1 MVCMCVWV
9 TTKGGRSRELDRKE
23 RRIGLGARGVH
34 RDDKVT
40 DVMSEQQAK
49 RGHKNGT
56 FTRLQMIIR
65 QDNA

>member
-1 MVCMCVWV
+1 MENSARECVCGA
-9 TTKGGRSRELDRKE
+9 KIHLSDRSMY
-23 RRIGLGARGVH
+23 

-49 RGHKNGT
+49 RSHKNGA

>member
-1 MVCMCVWV
+1 MENSVCVCGA
-9 TTKGGRSRELDRKE
+9 KIHLSDRSMY
-23 RRIGLGARGVH
+23 

-49 RGHKNGT
+49 RSHKNGA